1 MYHFG
6 SNLNTGRGG
15 AAASSECSGKKF
27 LIPTQV
33 DLALRITVGCR
44 FDRLLSITYSCIFRH
59 SKSSFA
65 GKIYATCK
73 GEKKRNMETEKKNE
87 YKSVK
92 LQFSQLNENWSLEE
106 LFTNIEYPIIVV

>member
-1 MYHFG
+1 MA
-6 SNLNTGRGG
+6 NLNTDQ
-15 AAASSECSGKKF
+15 KF

-73 GEKKRNMETEKKNE
+73 GEKKRNMETEKNL
-87 YKSVK
+87 KSVK
-92 LQFSQLNENWSLEE
+92 LQFSHIFENWSFEE
-106 LFTNIEYPIIVV
+106 LFSKRSIKIPAYGVLQIE

>member
-1 MYHFG
+1 M
-6 SNLNTGRGG
+6 LQP
-15 AAASSECSGKKF
+15 AANAQKKKF

-73 GEKKRNMETEKKNE
+73 GGKKEHGNSKNE

-92 LQFSQLNENWSLEE
+92 LQFSCINENWSFEDFQ
-106 LFTNIEYPIIVV
+106 LFFL

>member
-6 SNLNTGRGG
+6 SNLNTGRSG

-73 GEKKRNMETEKKNE
+73 GEKKRNMETEKNE

-92 LQFSQLNENWSLEE
+92 LQFSQINENWSFEE
-106 LFTNIEYPIIVV
+106 LFSNIEYPIIVV

>member
-1 MYHFG
+1 MQAVVVQQP
-6 SNLNTGRGG
+6 
-15 AAASSECSGKKF
+15 AANAQEKKF

-73 GEKKRNMETEKKNE
+73 GEKKRNMETEKNL
-87 YKSVK
+87 KSVK
-92 LQFSQLNENWSLEE
+92 LQFSHIFENWSFEE

>member
-73 GEKKRNMETEKKNE
+73 GEKKRNMETEK
-87 YKSVK
+87 
-92 LQFSQLNENWSLEE
+92 
-106 LFTNIEYPIIVV
+106 TNIKVSNYNFLSLTKIGHLKNFFLILNTLL